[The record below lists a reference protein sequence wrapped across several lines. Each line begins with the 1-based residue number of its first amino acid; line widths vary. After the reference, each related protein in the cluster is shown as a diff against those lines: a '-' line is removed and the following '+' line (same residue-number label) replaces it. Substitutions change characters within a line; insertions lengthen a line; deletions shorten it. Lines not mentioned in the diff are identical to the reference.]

1 MSNDPKNPTPQQLLA
16 ALTLSWGADTAL
28 EDSDWMPSIPSLGQ
42 CAPTALVVQDFFGGE
57 IWRAPLP
64 QYRGFHH
71 WNTNTIH
78 ATVDFTGGLL
88 VYTGVLPE
96 YIRGERRFRKELL
109 ENPDVQRRYLTLSAR
124 VGVWLRW
131 LCKDTL

>member
-1 MSNDPKNPTPQQLLA
+1 MSNDPKKPTPQQLLA
-16 ALTLSWGADTAL
+16 ALTLSWEADTAL
-28 EDSDWMPSIPSLGQ
+28 KDSDWMPSVPSLGQ
-42 CAPTALVVQDFFGGE
+42 DVVTALVVNDYYAGE

-71 WNTNTIH
+71 WNTDTSH
-78 ATVDFTGGLL
+78 ATVDFTGGHL
-88 VYTGVLPE
+88 VYMGVLPE

-109 ENPDVQRRYLTLSAR
+109 KNPGMQRRYLILSAR